1 MPAIDRS
8 QVWES
13 LAIEIDPVD
22 LVEAVV
28 QAEENEDKE
37 RVEALL
43 CGAVKLL
50 RNYRAKPDQLRLN
63 SHSQKVQLSMNL
75 LTSLLKS
82 KAVSP
87 TAVGPT
93 PTKR

>member
-1 MPAIDRS
+1 MDKNCLLSGLGVIAPSMPTIDRS

-13 LAIEIDPVD
+13 LAIDIDPVD
-22 LVEAVV
+22 LVEAVL

-50 RNYRAKPDQLRLN
+50 RNYRAKPDQVWKQ
-63 SHSQKVQLSMNL
+63 HFI
-75 LTSLLKS
+75 
-82 KAVSP
+82 
-87 TAVGPT
+87 
-93 PTKR
+93 